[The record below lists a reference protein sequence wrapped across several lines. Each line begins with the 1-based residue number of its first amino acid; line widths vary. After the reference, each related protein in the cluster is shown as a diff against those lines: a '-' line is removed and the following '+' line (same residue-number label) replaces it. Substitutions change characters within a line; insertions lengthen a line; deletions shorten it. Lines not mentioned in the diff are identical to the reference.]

1 MLTMKRRPSNHDGTE
16 AERRKSQRFPV
27 TVPIEVS
34 WRGPTGNA
42 KKEQA
47 VAKNVNANGGLVE
60 MTNYPEVG
68 SRITLTNFLSAEA
81 VEARVLATPNSRE
94 GVASGIVVELI
105 APSESFWGVNLQVK
119 RTSVELQ
126 KLENTL
132 QSEGINPRLL
142 NEFREAVDY
151 LRTASVVVQK
161 LREYQLHGGD
171 EGEMHSLLVTDRI
184 RRATNLCREVITD
197 IEAGKVTNETKG
209 IDEFFRILE
218 QAYDQLSNLLKRR
231 EPDRF
236 VTIRS

>member
-1 MLTMKRRPSNHDGTE
+1 
-16 AERRKSQRFPV
+16 
-27 TVPIEVS
+27 
-34 WRGPTGNA
+34 
-42 KKEQA
+42 
-47 VAKNVNANGGLVE
+47 VNANGGLVE
-60 MTNYPEVG
+60 MANYPEVG

-119 RTSVELQ
+119 KTSVELQ
-126 KLENTL
+126 KLENSL
-132 QSEGINPRLL
+132 QAEGINPRLL

-171 EGEMHSLLVTDRI
+171 EGEMYSLLVTDRI

-197 IEAGKVTNETKG
+197 VEAGKVTNESKG
-209 IDEFFRILE
+209 IDEFYRTLE
-218 QAYDQLSNLLKRR
+218 EAYDQLSHVLKRR

-236 VTIRS
+236 VTTRS